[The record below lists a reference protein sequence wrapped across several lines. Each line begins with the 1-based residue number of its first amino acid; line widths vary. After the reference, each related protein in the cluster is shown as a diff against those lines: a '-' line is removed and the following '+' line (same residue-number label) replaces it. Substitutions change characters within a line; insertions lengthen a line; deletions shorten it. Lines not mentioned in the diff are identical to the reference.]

1 MEPGSSIRVGEIKKR
16 RIEGVGP
23 RSFVGESVE
32 RAVWSVE
39 EEAVVL
45 ALGREGGREEGRD
58 R

>member
-1 MEPGSSIRVGEIKKR
+1 VGEIKKR